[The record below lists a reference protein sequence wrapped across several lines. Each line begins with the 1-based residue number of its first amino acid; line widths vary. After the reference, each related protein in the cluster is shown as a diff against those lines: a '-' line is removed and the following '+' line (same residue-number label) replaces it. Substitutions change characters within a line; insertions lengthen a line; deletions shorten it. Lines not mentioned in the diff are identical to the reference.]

1 MDCVSGHTAGPRED
15 HSTHT
20 PWEPSHEGAQPHQA
34 LCGYRHTPPTTCTPI
49 NPATDTG
56 YSCPSTQLP
65 FLKGLESREL
75 KGSRLCQ
82 GSGVS

>member
-1 MDCVSGHTAGPRED
+1 MSRAPLQAPRKITDTPESHHTRE
-15 HSTHT
+15 HSPTRLSVGT
-20 PWEPSHEGAQPHQA
+20 G
-34 LCGYRHTPPTTCTPI
+34 HTPPTTCTPM
-49 NPATDTG
+49 NPATDSG